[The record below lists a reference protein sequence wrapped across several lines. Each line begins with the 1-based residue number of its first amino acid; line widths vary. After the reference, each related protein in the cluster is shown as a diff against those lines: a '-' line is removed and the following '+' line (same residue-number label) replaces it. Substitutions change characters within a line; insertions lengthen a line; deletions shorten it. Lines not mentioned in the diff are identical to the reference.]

1 VNNEIQPITQ
11 EHETFKQ
18 EIRAKL
24 ISMRNQRH
32 SMSLPSVNNAP
43 ICASS
48 FVDDSNQSISSGPTL
63 ASMVSLPTTT
73 GVNNIPHVSP
83 PAFGNDV
90 FQTQMLQMLND
101 TFSELLTVLLDSK
114 TTTKSEWPKFFGR
127 GLKIQELATFTTSLD
142 TTL

>member
-1 VNNEIQPITQ
+1 MELDGLFHLSSLVGCNFILCYATVASCVRDLRIRVASECYTNDLKVNNEIQPITQ

-48 FVDDSNQSISSGPTL
+48 FVDDSNRSISSG
-63 ASMVSLPTTT
+63 
-73 GVNNIPHVSP
+73 
-83 PAFGNDV
+83 
-90 FQTQMLQMLND
+90 
-101 TFSELLTVLLDSK
+101 
-114 TTTKSEWPKFFGR
+114 
-127 GLKIQELATFTTSLD
+127 TTSHQWYLFQ
-142 TTL
+142 LRPE